1 MDTNEQPDE
10 QGDEPT
16 VAHYTRADASKFPTT
31 PAGQE
36 ASIEGMVA
44 AMGGTEATRV
54 HNRRMLAE
62 RRAMEETE
70 GTALGRFQRQMLA
83 EFERFEAEREAE
95 RRQYEA
101 AQGTALDM
109 LAAAFRRAR
118 STEERHDLAEQV
130 GSSLPL
136 AEAGVIR
143 RVAKALEAAMP
154 GVVVD
159 ARVDG
164 WTAKEIA
171 AELDLTPSYV
181 YRMLREYPWE
191 AAWSLY
197 VMPDGWTSDDDDE
210 PWERVTGGTEDSAGE
225 TADEVA
231 RRILD
236 ERLDP
241 KLATKRVRVAV
252 WRAGDGDDLLEA
264 RGDAEHEPTE

>member
-1 MDTNEQPDE
+1 MDATEQPDE
-10 QGDEPT
+10 PT
-16 VAHYTRADASKFPTT
+16 TAHYTRADASKFPTT
-31 PAGQE
+31 PAGQQ

-44 AMGGTEATRV
+44 AMGGTEATRI

-62 RRAMEETE
+62 RRAQEQTE
-70 GTALGRFQRQMLA
+70 GTAMGRFQAHLLA
-83 EFERFEAEREAE
+83 ELTRYEEEREAE

-101 AQGTALDM
+101 AEGTALDL
-109 LAAAFRRAR
+109 LAEGFRKAR
-118 STEERHDLAEQV
+118 STAERHDLAEQV

-143 RVAKALEAAMP
+143 RVAKALEASMS

-181 YRMLREYPWE
+181 YRMLRDYPWE
-191 AAWSLY
+191 AQWVLY
-197 VMPDGWTSDDDDE
+197 VQPDGWTSGSDDE
-210 PWERVTGGTEDSAGE
+210 PWQRIADGIEESAGE

-236 ERLDP
+236 ERLDDD
-241 KLATKRVRVAV
+241 LATKCVRVAV
-252 WRAGDGDDLLEA
+252 WRAGDGLDLGDA
-264 RGDAEHEPTE
+264 RGDVERDPNE

>member
-1 MDTNEQPDE
+1 MTDEQQPDE
-10 QGDEPT
+10 PNAAE
-16 VAHYTRADASKFPTT
+16 YRRADSAKMPTT
-31 PAGQE
+31 PPGQE
-36 ASIEGMVA
+36 ASIEAMVA
-44 AMGGTEATRV
+44 AMGGTEATRI
-54 HNRRMLAE
+54 HNRRKLAE
-62 RRAMEETE
+62 RRAMENAE
-70 GTALGRFQRQMLA
+70 GTAMGRLQANLIA
-83 EFERFEAEREAE
+83 EFVRFEEERAAE
-95 RRQYEA
+95 RRQWDA
-101 AQGTALDM
+101 SHGTALDT
-109 LAAAFRRAR
+109 LAQGFRTARDTAA
-118 STEERHDLAEQV
+118 RHDLAEQV

-181 YRMLREYPWE
+181 YRILRDYPWE

-210 PWERVTGGTEDSAGE
+210 PWERVTGGTEETAGE
-225 TADEVA
+225 TAEEVA

-236 ERLDP
+236 EQLDAD
-241 KLATKRVRVAV
+241 LATKRVRVAV
-252 WRAGDGDDLLEA
+252 WRAGDGDDLAEA
-264 RGDAEHEPTE
+264 RGDAEHEPAA

>member
-44 AMGGTEATRV
+44 AMGGTEATRI
-54 HNRRMLAE
+54 HNRRMLAQQ
-62 RRAMEETE
+62 RAQEEAE
-70 GTALGRFQRQMLA
+70 GTAMGRFQRHLLA

-197 VMPDGWTSDDDDE
+197 VMPDGWTSDDDE
-210 PWERVTGGTEDSAGE
+210 PWERVTGGTEESAGE